1 MERTILCYGDSNTHG
16 TAPMT
21 SLEDRRRLGRL
32 ERWPGVLAAEL
43 GDGWHVIEEGL
54 PGRTTVHP
62 DPVEGEWKNGLA
74 VLPAILDSHFPIDLV
89 VLMLGTNDLKPRFQV
104 PPVQI
109 ATSVERLLR
118 VIRYS
123 EAGPGNSAPRSLLIA
138 PAPVVEEGS
147 LAEVFAG
154 GPARSQLAAPYAEA
168 ARRHGAAFLD
178 AGGIWTVSPVDGV
191 HFDAAEHAKLGRAVA
206 AVVRDLVQEG
216 RPC

>member
-1 MERTILCYGDSNTHG
+1 
-16 TAPMT
+16 
-21 SLEDRRRLGRL
+21 
-32 ERWPGVLAAEL
+32 VLAAEL
-43 GDGWHVIEEGL
+43 GAGWHVIEEGL

-89 VLMLGTNDLKPRFQV
+89 VLMLGTNDLKPRFNV

-109 ATSVERLLR
+109 GTSIERLLR
-118 VIRYS
+118 TVRAS
-123 EAGPGNSAPRSLLIA
+123 EAGPGGAAPRVLLIA

-154 GPARSQLAAPYAEA
+154 GPARAGLAGPYAEA

-178 AGGIWTVSPVDGV
+178 AAPVWTVSPVDGV
-191 HFDAAEHAKLGRAVA
+191 HFDAAEHGKLGRAVA
-206 AVVRDLVQEG
+206 AVVRG
-216 RPC
+216 MAI